1 MSGST
6 AASPTPTPSTGAG
19 ERLGPIMRALIVI
32 EKAGNKLPHPFW
44 LFLGLAGIVMVLS
57 AIFSATGLSALNPA
71 TGENVTV
78 TNLFSAESLREL
90 VAGIVDNYV
99 TFPALGL
106 VLVVLFGVAVA
117 EQSGLIPA
125 LMKAALRSA
134 SPRWVTVIVALV
146 GSAASMASDAAYM
159 IVIPLGGIAFKAVG
173 RNPIIGCAVAYAA
186 TSGGYSAAPF
196 VNSLDAI
203 LGGLSTSAA
212 QIIDPEYVVTPV
224 ANLYFNFASMF
235 VVAFAV
241 TLVTELLL
249 NKRGE
254 QLTVDADSDDGV
266 DDHDEFARGA
276 TATEKRGMIA
286 ALITMVLGI
295 ALIIV
300 LALPEA
306 SFLRDAEGGFGP
318 ESGLMAGIAA
328 IVGFGFFVIGIA
340 YGVVTGS
347 IRSWETIPNMMAE
360 GVRPFVQVMVLFFA
374 AAQFLAV
381 FRASALGEIFAIKGA
396 EFFETIDAGPF
407 VILLGASLLVGAGAL
422 FITSGT
428 GLWTL
433 LSVILVPMLMLLGI
447 SPETTQAMYRIGDST
462 FNIVSPMS
470 PYFIM
475 ILGFVQR
482 YKKDAGIGT
491 LLSMTIPLSIVMW
504 LCWTAFFFI
513 WWALGIP
520 FGPGTSTTY

>member
-6 AASPTPTPSTGAG
+6 AAGPSPARETGG
-19 ERLGPIMRALIVI
+19 ERLGPLMRALVVI

-44 LFLGLAGIVMVLS
+44 LFLGLALIVML
-57 AIFSATGLSALNPA
+57 LSALFSALGTSAVNPA
-71 TGENVTV
+71 TGEDVVV
-78 TNLFSAESLREL
+78 TNLFGAEALRDL
-90 VAGIVDNYV
+90 VSNAVNNYV

-146 GSAASMASDAAYM
+146 GSGASMASDAAYM

-212 QIIDPEYVVTPV
+212 QIIDESYVVTPV

-254 QLTVDADSDDGV
+254 QLTVDADADDGV
-266 DDHDEFARGA
+266 DDHREFARGA
-276 TATEKRGMIA
+276 SATEKRGMIT

-295 ALIIV
+295 GLVIV

-328 IVGFGFFVIGIA
+328 IVGLGFFVLGIA

-347 IRSWETIPNMMAE
+347 IRTWETIPNMMAE

-374 AAQFLAV
+374 ASQFLAV
-381 FRASALGEIFAIKGA
+381 FSASSLGEIFAINGA
-396 EFFETIDAGPF
+396 EFFQSVDAGPF
-407 VILLGASLLVGAGAL
+407 VILLGASLLVGMGAL

-491 LLSMTIPLSIVMW
+491 LLSLTIPLSITMW
-504 LCWTAFFFI
+504 LCWTTFFFA

>member
-6 AASPTPTPSTGAG
+6 ADSPSPARVTGE
-19 ERLGPIMRALIVI
+19 ERLGPLMRALIVI

-44 LFLGLAGIVMVLS
+44 LFLGLALLVML
-57 AIFSATGLSALNPA
+57 LSALFSAMGTSAVNPA
-71 TGENVTV
+71 SGEDVVV
-78 TNLFSAESLREL
+78 TNLFGAEALRDL
-90 VAGIVDNYV
+90 VSNAVNNYV
-99 TFPALGL
+99 MFPALGL

-125 LMKAALRSA
+125 LMKSALRSA

-186 TSGGYSAAPF
+186 TAGGYSAAPF

-212 QIIDPEYVVTPV
+212 QIVDESYVVTPV
-224 ANLYFNFASMF
+224 ANLYFNFVSMF

-241 TLVTELLL
+241 TLVTELVL

-254 QLTVDADSDDGV
+254 QLTVDADADDGI
-266 DDHDEFARGA
+266 DDHTEFARGA
-276 TATEKRGMIA
+276 TQTEKRGMIA
-286 ALITMVLGI
+286 ALITMVLG
-295 ALIIV
+295 AGLVIV
-300 LALPEA
+300 LAMPEA

-328 IVGFGFFVIGIA
+328 IVGLGFFVLGIA
-340 YGVVTGS
+340 YGVVTGT
-347 IRSWETIPNMMAE
+347 IRTWETIPNMMAE

-374 AAQFLAV
+374 ASQFLAA
-381 FRASALGEIFAIKGA
+381 FTASSLGEIFAIKGA
-396 EFFETIDAGPF
+396 EFFQSIDAGPF
-407 VILLGASLLVGAGAL
+407 VILLGGAVLVGMGAL

-462 FNIVSPMS
+462 LNIVSPMS

-491 LLSMTIPLSIVMW
+491 LLSLTIPLSITMW
-504 LCWTAFFFI
+504 LCWTAFFFA

-520 FGPGTSTTY
+520 WGPGSPISY